1 MALHGWV
8 KYNRGKM
15 DYIKGSPVGMSFAK
29 GDPDEGII
37 YMALGR
43 WTAAEYGGTEQSP
56 VQVYTRDT
64 KTFFDPEGKDVI
76 AYGEMVFTTSVD
88 EWREFTVKLD
98 YTATDVVPT
107 HLMIVCSASRYGDY
121 FTGSSDSVMW
131 VDDFELV
138 YE

>member
-1 MALHGWV
+1 
-8 KYNRGKM
+8 
-15 DYIKGSPVGMSFAK
+15 
-29 GDPDEGII
+29 
-37 YMALGR
+37 MALGALDGR
-43 WTAAEYGGTEQSP
+43 RIRRNGAVARAGLHPRHEDLL
-56 VQVYTRDT
+56 R
-64 KTFFDPEGKDVI
+64 PEGKDVI
-76 AYGEMVFTTSVD
+76 AYGEVVFTTSVD

>member
-1 MALHGWV
+1 MTSLPS
-8 KYNRGKM
+8 
-15 DYIKGSPVGMSFAK
+15 GSK
-29 GDPDEGII
+29 
-37 YMALGR
+37 
-43 WTAAEYGGTEQSP
+43 
-56 VQVYTRDT
+56 
-64 KTFFDPEGKDVI
+64 K
-76 AYGEMVFTTSVD
+76 VFTTSVD